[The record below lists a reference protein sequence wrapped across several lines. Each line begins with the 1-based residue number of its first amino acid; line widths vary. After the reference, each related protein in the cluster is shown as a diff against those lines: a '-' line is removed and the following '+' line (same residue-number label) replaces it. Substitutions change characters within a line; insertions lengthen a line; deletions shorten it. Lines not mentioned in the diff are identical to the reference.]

1 MGQEVNKGLMQE
13 IKMHKM
19 LMSMINLIKMSRK
32 AYCEHCEAL
41 LMDIYRCMDNELKD
55 MKDGSK

>member
-1 MGQEVNKGLMQE
+1 MTKGVLHEV
-13 IKMHKM
+13 KMHKL
-19 LMSMINLIKMSRK
+19 LMSMINLVKISRK

-55 MKDGSK
+55 IKDGSQ